1 MVSAAGLALIRI
13 HQSSARDKGK
23 RCARLALN
31 ELIAGTSRRPVK
43 QLRDA
48 SFDERVDTIERE
60 KKKEKE
66 RNKTRV
72 HYRERRKARRTDSQ
86 TDKYV
91 IIIFPSAVSV
101 LTAHRCMTSNTLPS
115 YVLECRCDQS

>member
-31 ELIAGTSRRPVK
+31 ELIAETSRRPVK

-60 KKKEKE
+60 KKK
-66 RNKTRV
+66 
-72 HYRERRKARRTDSQ
+72 RERK
-86 TDKYV
+86 K
-91 IIIFPSAVSV
+91 
-101 LTAHRCMTSNTLPS
+101 
-115 YVLECRCDQS
+115 